1 MCQGI
6 DLHNRFIQRLNLTR
20 KAAKSCLSVTKS
32 LMSQYLGDAIPYP
45 TIFEILLVL
54 SANLLWGNISRD
66 TMEAKSGI
74 KFSYLP

>member
-1 MCQGI
+1 
-6 DLHNRFIQRLNLTR
+6 
-20 KAAKSCLSVTKS
+20 
-32 LMSQYLGDAIPYP
+32 MSQYLGDAIPYP